1 MRSAALSV
9 ALSGALLGSLGCSD
23 LAGPGSLE
31 WITVEE
37 DGFALAVTELDRGLI
52 PVVSQWTSTGRSEVQ
67 AFFGRPYLS
76 PYTVRVFPDRASL
89 AGYWRDVWRAPGL
102 DQGCAT
108 VAAARRHEVTLL
120 SPAAWAEGCGKA
132 PETGRVRAVLTHE
145 LVHVL
150 HEQSNPDLGQ
160 IAYAMPWFVEGLAVY
175 VSGQLRREY
184 ENAVRDLVASGYAP
198 TRLAEIWEETLRY
211 GIAGSVVQH
220 IDRMIGRSAL
230 ASLLEAAVEADV
242 VAATGQGEAELLAG
256 WRASVLAE
264 AARSR

>member
-1 MRSAALSV
+1 MRSGALLV
-9 ALSGALLGSLGCSD
+9 ALSGIWLGSSGCSG
-23 LAGPGSLE
+23 LADPGSLE

-37 DGFALAVTELDRGLI
+37 DGFAVSVTELDRGLI
-52 PVVSQWTSTGRSEVQ
+52 AVVSQWTATGRSEVQ
-67 AFFGRPYLS
+67 AFFGRPYLLE
-76 PYTVRVFPDRASL
+76 YTVRVFPDRASL
-89 AGYWRDVWRAPGL
+89 TAYWADVWRAAGL

-108 VAAARRHEVTLL
+108 VAAARRQEVTLL

-132 PETGRVRAVLTHE
+132 PEAGRVSAVLTHE

-150 HEQSNPDLGQ
+150 HEQWNPNLGQ
-160 IAYAMPWFVEGLAVY
+160 VAYAMPWFVEGLAVY

-184 ENAVRDLVASGYAP
+184 ESAVRELVVSGYAP
-198 TRLAEIWEETLRY
+198 TRLADLWEGTLRY
-211 GIAGSVVQH
+211 GVAGSVVQH

-230 ASLLEAAVEADV
+230 ASLLEAAVEAEV

-264 AARSR
+264 AAR